1 MDVVTM
7 IMKNHTPLFL
17 LCLTL
22 LGAGCGK
29 TNQQEEAAAE
39 SADKQQP
46 ASLKIAFGSCGNPR
60 RPLPIFDHVVEH
72 QPDLFIFLG
81 DNIYG
86 DTNDMNLLRQK
97 YQVLGNL
104 PSFQNLK
111 KQAEILATWDDHDYG
126 RNDAGNEYPH
136 KEASKQIFLEFFEE
150 PKDSPRYQHAGIY
163 HSVVRKVGDKTV
175 QIILLDGRSFRDSI
189 ARNRQSGKN
198 KHSFYPIDYL
208 PTKDTAKTLLGE
220 EQWAWLEQELLKP
233 ADCRIIA
240 SGTQFGI
247 EYNGYEAWANY
258 PHEQERFIQ
267 LIKKTQANNLLFISG
282 DIHYAEVSKL
292 QHPDCYPLYDI
303 TASGLNQTWHFATPN
318 KNRIEGPIMDNHF
331 GLLTLN
337 LTAPEPHVTA
347 EIWDI
352 RHNQRVEH
360 TIRLEEIR
368 FPDK

>member
-1 MDVVTM
+1 
-7 IMKNHTPLFL
+7 MKNHSFLLL
-17 LCLTL
+17 LCLAL
-22 LGAGCGK
+22 MLASSGCSK
-29 TNQQEEAAAE
+29 TSSNKEKPATSENKE
-39 SADKQQP
+39 QP
-46 ASLKIAFGSCGNPR
+46 ASLKIAFGSCGNPY
-60 RPLPIFDHVVEH
+60 RPLPIFDRVVEH

-86 DTNDMNLLRQK
+86 DTDDMKILKAK
-97 YQVLGNL
+97 YQNLADL

-111 KQAEILATWDDHDYG
+111 EHTEILAIWDDHDYG

-136 KEASKQIFLEFFEE
+136 KEASKQVFLEFFEE
-150 PKDSPRYQHAGIY
+150 PKESSRYQHQGIY
-163 HSVVRKVGDKTV
+163 HSVTRQVGEKIV

-189 ARNRQSGKN
+189 PRNPQRGKD
-198 KHSFYPIDYL
+198 KHSFYPLDYL
-208 PTKDTAKTLLGE
+208 PTKDTSKSMLGE

-258 PHEQERFIQ
+258 PHEQERFVQ

-282 DIHYAEVSKL
+282 DVHYAEISKFER
-292 QHPDCYPLYDI
+292 PDCYPLYDI
-303 TASGLNQTWHFATPN
+303 TSSGLNHAHKFAAPN
-318 KNRIEGPIMDNHF
+318 KNRIEGPVMDNHF

-337 LTAPEPHVTA
+337 LTAPEPHVIA

-352 RHNQRVEH
+352 RDNQRVEH
-360 TIRLEEIR
+360 TIPFKEIR
-368 FPDK
+368 FAGK